1 MGITLATV
9 HPRWGGSKRKSA
21 LGGSKKKKMLF
32 DRLSASPALRTFNIT
47 DLEQYR
53 ATEKF
58 VDSESIPLRMTS
70 FSVSRAVLTLP
81 HCTVMLAQ
89 SFPRLLDAVY
99 RRANPLVVLM
109 AEKPN
114 GLIHNGIEVNSR
126 SIAFAQGRSDYRVR
140 EEASNWYFSAMF
152 TRSVE
157 ERGWPEVI
165 DRFDLFNASC
175 QSMNTLRL
183 TLAGMFTSAS
193 EYGGGELNDLV
204 LDAMEDLLLLA
215 LDRAFRSSD
224 VQLIDQRPSASSL
237 RLVREIDARLE
248 HDPSATIYSGA
259 LAREL
264 GVSVR
269 TLHSATISIR
279 GMSLHRY
286 LKTKR
291 LWLVYRRLLSAAP
304 GARVKSIALQ
314 HGFWHMG
321 EFSADYQRLFGELPS
336 KTLALA
342 QIRAM

>member
-1 MGITLATV
+1 ML
-9 HPRWGGSKRKSA
+9 HPRWGRIK
-21 LGGSKKKKMLF
+21 KKKKMLF
-32 DRLSASPALRTFNIT
+32 DRLSASPALRTLNIT

-53 ATEKF
+53 VTERF
-58 VDSESIPLRMTS
+58 VDSESIPLRITS

-114 GLIHNGIEVNSR
+114 GLIHNGIPVNSC
-126 SIAFAQGRSDYRVR
+126 SIAFAQGRSDYRVH

-152 TRSVE
+152 TRSVD

-165 DRFDLFNASC
+165 DRFALFNASC
-175 QSMNTLRL
+175 QSMNALRS
-183 TLAGMFTSAS
+183 TLADMFMSAS
-193 EYGGGELNDLV
+193 AFGQGELTNTV
-204 LDAMEDLLLLA
+204 LASMEDSLLHA
-215 LDRAFRSSD
+215 LDRAFRSD
-224 VQLIDQRPSASSL
+224 VQLVDQRLSATSL

-248 HDPSATIYSGA
+248 RDPSATIYSSA
-259 LAREL
+259 LATEL

-269 TLHSATISIR
+269 TLHSATVSIR

-342 QIRAM
+342 QLRAM